1 MVVSPCPGRGIKE
14 IAIADRCTINWPTTI
29 IRGASSCVPRRQ
41 ADTKDTRYLYDA
53 DAINFARNNVQFRHL
68 INRGRTAIVGPAAFR
83 AAGSP
88 LDVCSVGGRGATCG
102 WISVWRSC
110 GVRPGVSLDMANT
123 MSDACQWEYAIYR
136 TKNRCTPKNYKYGRR
151 GKLLPPGYF
160 RRKLS
165 KFRSLAAVRCSHIN
179 LYTLVFVYWKHFALS

>member
-1 MVVSPCPGRGIKE
+1 MVVGPCPRRGIKE
-14 IAIADRCTINWPTTI
+14 IAIADRCTINWPATI

-68 INRGRTAIVGPAAFR
+68 INRGRTAIAGPAAFR
-83 AAGSP
+83 TAGSP
-88 LDVCSVGGRGATCG
+88 PDEEMVGAATCG
-102 WISVWRSC
+102 WISVDAFRC
-110 GVRPGVSLDMANT
+110 GARPGISPDMANT
-123 MSDACQWEYAIYR
+123 MSNACQWEYAIYR

-179 LYTLVFVYWKHFALS
+179 LYTLVFVYWKHFSLS